1 MLVAWGRLALTPSPL
16 SRLARN
22 VLPLAAAR
30 ALRPPPVRSWYN
42 MPAALPPDD
51 GKPIVGE
58 RRALITLGM
67 VGRTFLIHSGREY
80 KRVKVSAA
88 MVGHKLGEF
97 VLTRKA
103 RPKPKAKQTKKK

>member
-1 MLVAWGRLALTPSPL
+1 MLVACRLALTPSPL

-103 RPKPKAKQTKKK
+103 RPKPKGKQTKKK

>member
-97 VLTRKA
+97 VQTRKA
-103 RPKPKAKQTKKK
+103 RPKPKGKQTKKK